1 MNCVGTIKH
10 DLKIMVWGC
19 FAAHGVGL
27 FHRVVGLMDQVQ
39 YGEILMNCA
48 LPSCDLLFGG
58 PSECIWQQDND
69 PKHTSKSCMAILEK
83 HSFTKLDW
91 PSQSPDL
98 NPIENLWSILDHQ
111 LKARAPNNTEKLFNI
126 LKKGFYVLPVEL
138 LDKLVCSMPDRI
150 AACITAKGGMT
161 KY

>member
-1 MNCVGTIKH
+1 
-10 DLKIMVWGC
+10 
-19 FAAHGVGL
+19 
-27 FHRVVGLMDQVQ
+27 
-39 YGEILMNCA
+39 
-48 LPSCDLLFGG
+48 
-58 PSECIWQQDND
+58 
-69 PKHTSKSCMAILEK
+69 MAILEK